1 MCARRLMLRALS
13 LLPLFFLY
21 WSVPS
26 SGFRLSFVFFTF
38 YFSFTSPPSFHPPL
52 SLFCHYTR
60 LRSST
65 PSKTLRRDF
74 SSFTPERTKP
84 VTFIGSATNF
94 SPLPASLST
103 QSRFRVHFFVVSP
116 FAVLCGLCHFLLPEC
131 VARSLSLFLFLFLF

>member
-1 MCARRLMLRALS
+1 MCASAYVACPLFVAPLLS
-13 LLPLFFLY
+13 LLECPLFWIPLIFRFLHLLFFVY
-21 WSVPS
+21 VS
-26 SGFRLSFVFFTF
+26 SFI
-38 YFSFTSPPSFHPPL
+38 SPPSL

-65 PSKTLRRDF
+65 ASKTLRRDF

>member
-1 MCARRLMLRALS
+1 MRVGLCC
-13 LLPLFFLY
+13 
-21 WSVPS
+21 VPS
-26 SGFRLSFVFFTF
+26 LCCPSSFSIGVSPLLDSAYLSFSSPFIFRLRLLLHFTPL
-38 YFSFTSPPSFHPPL
+38 SL

-65 PSKTLRRDF
+65 ASKTLRRDF

>member
-1 MCARRLMLRALS
+1 MRVGLCC
-13 LLPLFFLY
+13 
-21 WSVPS
+21 VPS
-26 SGFRLSFVFFTF
+26 LCCPSSFSIGVSPLLDSAYLSFSSPFIFV
-38 YFSFTSPPSFHPPL
+38 YVSSFISPPSL